1 MSSQMPIAQL
11 FCVNLF
17 LRLNIQSRMLRMS
30 DQICMVYFF
39 FNFVLTNVQFVSF
52 IEQFGFSPYNNEK
65 DDVKMIDIIIM
76 SSSFVIEKKIG
87 RAE

>member
-1 MSSQMPIAQL
+1 MYGL
-11 FCVNLF
+11 FF
-17 LRLNIQSRMLRMS
+17 L
-30 DQICMVYFF
+30 
-39 FNFVLTNVQFVSF
+39 NFVITNVQFVSF

>member
-1 MSSQMPIAQL
+1 MPS
-11 FCVNLF
+11 FVYLF